1 MFSSQGV
8 EEGISEALII
18 ITTYYYTLLHQ
29 LMLHCYFIYVNELY
43 KLLAVLISCWKNRL
57 KMLVFDRPSSSP
69 LSWYFYNAVHYTASS
84 SILIQLHNCLE
95 CLGLSLA
102 EYARYSP
109 LLLFPPFVLYTQMP
123 AIQTLEPRSRST
135 LTAPTT
141 TSSSP
146 LTRSSSEVPR
156 QEASPFRS
164 L

>member
-1 MFSSQGV
+1 MFSSQRV
-8 EEGISEALII
+8 EEGISESLII

-84 SILIQLHNCLE
+84 SILIQVHKCLE

-109 LLLFPPFVLYTQMP
+109 LLLFPPLFYIPRMP
-123 AIQTLEPRSRST
+123 AIRRWSHGVQK
-135 LTAPTT
+135 
-141 TSSSP
+141 
-146 LTRSSSEVPR
+146 
-156 QEASPFRS
+156 
-164 L
+164 